1 MPPTARSCQTA
12 EQKAYAQEV
21 EEEPQKVPVALSLI
35 NHSLK
40 T

>member
-1 MPPTARSCQTA
+1 MPQKAWSCQTT
-12 EQKAYAQEV
+12 EQKAYAQKE

-40 T
+40 A